1 MLSKEQY
8 REIKIFDLF
17 SSFYARAQRINAQ
30 VNFSTINLNIYK
42 DGKYLI
48 CNFVLIEQ
56 MVINRKTIGYI
67 DVSCPNVKMKIYLT
81 EEFEWVINIEN
92 RILKKFT
99 SSEMDYIFYK
109 CYGTL

>member
-1 MLSKEQY
+1 MY

-17 SSFYARAQRINAQ
+17 SAFYAKAQKINAQ
-30 VNFSTINLNIYK
+30 VNFSTSSLNIYK
-42 DGKYLI
+42 DGKYLM
-48 CNFVLIEQ
+48 CSFHLDEE
-56 MVINRKTIGYI
+56 MVVNKKTIGYV
-67 DVSCPNVKMKIYLT
+67 DVNCYGAKMKIYLT

-99 SSEMDYIFYK
+99 SSEIDYMFYK